1 MQTHEKESSEMF
13 LSLDEIATL
22 TGYKSRICQRR
33 WCMQN
38 GICFLCRPDGSL
50 VISRQHVEERLGASS
65 DAAREPLIEP
75 DFESLI

>member
-1 MQTHEKESSEMF
+1 MF

-22 TGYKSRICQRR
+22 TGYKSRSCQRR
-33 WCMQN
+33 WCTQN

-50 VISRQHVEERLGASS
+50 VISRQHVEERLGVGS

-75 DFESLI
+75 DFGSLI